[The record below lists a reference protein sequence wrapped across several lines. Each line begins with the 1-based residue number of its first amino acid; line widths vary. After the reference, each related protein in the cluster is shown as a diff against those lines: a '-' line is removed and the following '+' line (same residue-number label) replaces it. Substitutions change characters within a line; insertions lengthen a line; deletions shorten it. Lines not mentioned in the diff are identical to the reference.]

1 MNGNYLLDTN
11 IAIAF
16 LENEAAVVTAI
27 REATN
32 VWLPSIALGELCYGA
47 RKSGRPQH
55 NLSHVQALAEQLT
68 IVECGAQTAWHYGE
82 IKEQLRAKGR
92 PIPDNDLWIAA
103 IAKEHGLTLW
113 TRDNHFAEVPDLQ
126 LKSE

>member
-55 NLSHVQALAEQLT
+55 NLSHVQALAEQLAIVSAGRRPPGITARSTSSCAPRAVPSPIT
-68 IVECGAQTAWHYGE
+68 ICGLRRLPKNTVSRYGPATTTLQKFQTC
-82 IKEQLRAKGR
+82 
-92 PIPDNDLWIAA
+92 D
-103 IAKEHGLTLW
+103 
-113 TRDNHFAEVPDLQ
+113 
-126 LKSE
+126 